1 MLSRIGCKD
10 APRPGFLQLSG
21 VTSEPRSIGFYL
33 CYLAKVL
40 PLPADES
47 ILLGISAFRVP
58 TEPRTVI
65 K

>member
-1 MLSRIGCKD
+1 MQR
-10 APRPGFLQLSG
+10 RPETRLSG
-21 VTSEPRSIGFYL
+21 VTSEPRSTGF
-33 CYLAKVL
+33 YLAKVL

-65 K
+65 AFVVRK